1 MSGIARR
8 KAAAKAGMNQ
18 TIHEMNEEDD
28 ELSPVKGSPTKTKPS
43 FRNRSPPPQAASAHS
58 S

>member
-1 MSGIARR
+1 MKETPKVMSGVARR

-28 ELSPVKGSPTKTKPS
+28 E
-43 FRNRSPPPQAASAHS
+43 
-58 S
+58 